1 NPPMNLLPDLQF
13 RGLIYQ
19 LTDEETLAKRLA
31 ERPITLYIG
40 FDPTAD
46 SLHVGSLLP
55 ILLLRRFQLAGH
67 NPIAVVGGGTGLIG
81 DPSGKANER
90 TLNTKD
96 IVQEWTDS
104 IRRQLERFLDFDS
117 PTNPAQIVSN
127 YDWLGQLE
135 MIDFLRDIGKHFTI
149 GTMLAKES
157 VRSRLEA
164 GISFTEFAYMI
175 LQAYD
180 FLQLNEQYN
189 CELQA
194 GGSDQWGNITA
205 GIDLIRRIRGE
216 SAYGLTVPLVTKSDG
231 TKFGKTEGGAIW
243 LDPEKTTP
251 YQFYQFWINSNDE
264 DVIGYLKFFTFLSHE
279 EILALEQEVQEK
291 PWERAA
297 QRTLA
302 REVTTLVHGQ
312 EAMESAENISQ
323 ALFYGKVSEL
333 SAVEVGQALND
344 VPSYA
349 LDGQTEIELV
359 QLLVDAGIC
368 PSKRRA
374 REDVDNGA
382 IYINDEKSTD
392 VGRILTRT
400 DALFNK
406 YTILRRG
413 KNKYHLLKWGER

>member
-1 NPPMNLLPDLQF
+1 MNLLPDLEF
-13 RGLIYQ
+13 RGLLFQ
-19 LTDEETLAKRLA
+19 STDREELARRLA

-81 DPSGKANER
+81 DPSGKTNER

-96 IVQEWTDS
+96 IVQDWTDS
-104 IRRQLERFLDFDS
+104 IRRQIEPFLDFDN

-127 YDWLGQLE
+127 YEWLGQLE
-135 MIDFLRDIGKHFTI
+135 MIDFLRGIGKHFTV
-149 GTMLAKES
+149 GAMLAKES

-180 FLQLNEQYN
+180 FLQLNEHYN
-189 CELQA
+189 CQMQA

-205 GIDLIRRIRGE
+205 GIDLIRRMKGE
-216 SAYGLTVPLVTKSDG
+216 SAYGLTIPLVTKSDG

-243 LDPEKTTP
+243 LDAEKTTP
-251 YQFYQFWINSNDE
+251 YQFYQFWINATDD

-279 EILALEQEVQEK
+279 EILALEKEVQEK

-302 REVTTLVHGQ
+302 REVTALVHGQ

-323 ALFYGKVSEL
+323 ALFSGKVAEL
-333 SAVEVGQALND
+333 SAEEIAQGLND
-344 VPSYA
+344 VPSMTM
-349 LDGQTEIELV
+349 DGTKEIEVV
-359 QLLVDAGIC
+359 QLLVDAGLS

-374 REDVDNGA
+374 REDVQNGA
-382 IYINDEKSTD
+382 VYINDEKSTD
-392 VGRILTRT
+392 TDRVLTPA
-400 DALFNK
+400 DALAGKF
-406 YTILRRG
+406 TVLRRG
-413 KNKYHLLKWGER
+413 KNKYFLLKW

>member
-1 NPPMNLLPDLQF
+1 MNLLPDLEF
-13 RGLIYQ
+13 RGLKYQ

-67 NPIAVVGGGTGLIG
+67 HPIAVVGGGTGLIG

-96 IVQEWTDS
+96 IIQEWTDS

-135 MIDFLRDIGKHFTI
+135 MIDFLRDIGKHFTV

-157 VRSRLEA
+157 VRSRLDV

-180 FLQLNEQYN
+180 FLQLKEHYN
-189 CELQA
+189 CEMQA

-216 SAYGLTVPLVTKSDG
+216 SAYGLTIPLVTKSDG

-243 LDPEKTTP
+243 LDADKTTP
-251 YQFYQFWINSNDE
+251 YQFYQFWINANDD
-264 DVIGYLKFFTFLSHE
+264 DVIGYLKFFTFLSQE
-279 EILALEQEVQEK
+279 EILALEIEVQEK
-291 PWERAA
+291 PWERVA

-302 REVTTLVHGQ
+302 REVTALVHGE

-333 SAVEVGQALND
+333 SAAEIEQGLND
-344 VPSYA
+344 VPSHS
-349 LDGQTEIELV
+349 LDGQTEIDLV
-359 QLLVDAGIC
+359 QLLVDANIS

-374 REDVDNGA
+374 REDIENGA
-382 IYINDEKSTD
+382 IYINDERSTD
-392 VGRILTRT
+392 IGRILTPS
-400 DALFNK
+400 DALAGQF
-406 YTILRRG
+406 TVLRRG
-413 KNKYHLLKWGER
+413 KNKYYLLKWGER

>member
-1 NPPMNLLPDLQF
+1 M
-13 RGLIYQ
+13 
-19 LTDEETLAKRLA
+19 A

-46 SLHVGSLLP
+46 SLHAGSLLQV
-55 ILLLRRFQLAGH
+55 LLLRRFQLAGH
-67 NPIAVVGGGTGLIG
+67 HPIALVGGGTGLIG

-90 TLNTKD
+90 TLNTKEV
-96 IVQEWTDS
+96 VQEWSDS

-117 PTNPAQIVSN
+117 PTNPARIVSN

-135 MIDFLRDIGKHFTI
+135 MIDFLRDIGKHFTV

-157 VRSRLEA
+157 VRSRLEV

-180 FLQLNEQYN
+180 FLQLKAHYD
-189 CELQA
+189 CEMQA

-216 SAYGLTVPLVTKSDG
+216 TAYGLTIPLVTKSDG
-231 TKFGKTEGGAIW
+231 TKFGKTEGGSIW
-243 LDPEKTTP
+243 LDAEKTTP
-251 YQFYQFWINSNDE
+251 YQFYQFWINTNDDE
-264 DVIGYLKFFTFLSHE
+264 VVGYLKYFTFLSHE
-279 EILALEQEVQEK
+279 EILALEKEVQEK

-302 REVTTLVHGQ
+302 REVTALVHGQ

-333 SAVEVGQALND
+333 SAAEIEQGLND

-349 LDGQTEIELV
+349 LDGRPEIDLV
-359 QLLVDAGIC
+359 QLLVNAGAC

-374 REDVDNGA
+374 REDIQNGA
-382 IYINDEKSTD
+382 IYINDQRTTD
-392 VGRILTRT
+392 IGRILTPS
-400 DALFNK
+400 DALFNQ

-413 KNKYHLLKWGER
+413 KNKYYLLKWSS

>member
-1 NPPMNLLPDLQF
+1 MNLLPDLEF
-13 RGLIYQ
+13 RGLLFQ
-19 LTDEETLAKRLA
+19 STDQEELAKRLE

-67 NPIAVVGGGTGLIG
+67 NVIAVVGGGTGLIG

-96 IVQEWTDS
+96 IVQDWTDS
-104 IRRQLERFLDFDS
+104 IRRQIEPFLDFDS
-117 PTNPAQIVSN
+117 ETNPAQIVSN
-127 YDWLGQLE
+127 YEWLGRLE
-135 MIDFLRDIGKHFTI
+135 MIDFLRDIGKHFTV

-157 VRSRLEA
+157 VRSRLDV

-180 FLQLNEQYN
+180 FLQLKEHYN
-189 CELQA
+189 CEMQA

-216 SAYGLTVPLVTKSDG
+216 SAYGLTIPLVTKSDG

-251 YQFYQFWINSNDE
+251 YQFYQFWINANDD
-264 DVIGYLKFFTFLSHE
+264 DVIGYLKFFTFLSHQ
-279 EILALEQEVQEK
+279 EILALEKEVEEK

-302 REVTTLVHGQ
+302 QEITALVHGR
-312 EAMESAENISQ
+312 EAMQSAENISQ
-323 ALFYGKVSEL
+323 ALFSGKVSEL
-333 SAVEVGQALND
+333 SAAEIEQGLND
-344 VPSYA
+344 VPSHS
-349 LDGQTEIELV
+349 LDGRQEIDLV

-374 REDVDNGA
+374 REDIENGA
-382 IYINDEKSTD
+382 IYINDQRNTEVNHT
-392 VGRILTRT
+392 LTPA

-406 YTILRRG
+406 YTVLRRG
-413 KNKYHLLKWGER
+413 KNKYYLLKWGGK

>member
-1 NPPMNLLPDLQF
+1 MNLLPDLEF
-13 RGLIYQ
+13 RGLLFQ
-19 LTDEETLAKRLA
+19 STDRGELAKRLA

-96 IVQEWTDS
+96 VTQDWTDS
-104 IRRQLERFLDFDS
+104 IRRQIEPFLDFDH
-117 PTNPAQIVSN
+117 PVNPAQIVSN

-135 MIDFLRDIGKHFTI
+135 MIDFLRDIGKHFTV

-180 FLQLNEQYN
+180 FLQLKEHYN
-189 CELQA
+189 CEMQA

-216 SAYGLTVPLVTKSDG
+216 SAYGLTIPLVTKSDG

-243 LDPEKTTP
+243 LDAERTTP
-251 YQFYQFWINSNDE
+251 YQFYQFWINCNDDE
-264 DVIGYLKFFTFLSHE
+264 VIGYLKFFTFLSQE
-279 EILALEQEVQEK
+279 EILALEKEVQEK
-291 PWERAA
+291 AWERTA
-297 QRTLA
+297 QRMLA
-302 REVTTLVHGQ
+302 REVTALVHGR

-333 SAVEVGQALND
+333 SAAEIEQGLND

-349 LDGQTEIELV
+349 LDGRSEIDLV
-359 QLLVDAGIC
+359 QLLVDAGAS

-374 REDVDNGA
+374 REDIENGA
-382 IYINDEKSTD
+382 IYINDERSTD
-392 VGRILTRT
+392 VGRILTPA
-400 DALFNK
+400 DALGGQF
-406 YTILRRG
+406 TVLRRG
-413 KNKYHLLKWGER
+413 KNKYYLLKWGR

>member
-1 NPPMNLLPDLQF
+1 MNLLPDLEF
-13 RGLIYQ
+13 RGLLFQ
-19 LTDEETLAKRLA
+19 STDQEELAKRLE

-67 NPIAVVGGGTGLIG
+67 NVIAVVGGGTGLIG

-96 IVQEWTDS
+96 IVQDWTDS
-104 IRRQLERFLDFDS
+104 IRRQIEPFLDFDS
-117 PTNPAQIVSN
+117 ETNPAQIVSN
-127 YDWLGQLE
+127 YEWLGRLE
-135 MIDFLRDIGKHFTI
+135 MIDFLRDIGKHFTV

-157 VRSRLEA
+157 VRSRLDV
-164 GISFTEFAYMI
+164 GISFTKFAYMI

-180 FLQLNEQYN
+180 FLQLKEHYN
-189 CELQA
+189 CEMQA

-216 SAYGLTVPLVTKSDG
+216 SAYGLTIPLVTKSDG

-251 YQFYQFWINSNDE
+251 YQFYQFWINANDD
-264 DVIGYLKFFTFLSHE
+264 DVIGYLKFFTFLSHQ
-279 EILALEQEVQEK
+279 EILALEKEVEEK

-302 REVTTLVHGQ
+302 QEITALVHGR
-312 EAMESAENISQ
+312 EAMQSAENISQ
-323 ALFYGKVSEL
+323 ALFSGKVSEL
-333 SAVEVGQALND
+333 SAAEIEQGLND
-344 VPSYA
+344 VPSHS
-349 LDGQTEIELV
+349 LDGRQEIDLV

-374 REDVDNGA
+374 REDIENGA
-382 IYINDEKSTD
+382 IYINDQRNTEVNHT
-392 VGRILTRT
+392 LTPA

-406 YTILRRG
+406 YTVLRRG
-413 KNKYHLLKWGER
+413 KNKYYLLKWGEK

>member
-1 NPPMNLLPDLQF
+1 MNLLPDLEF
-13 RGLIYQ
+13 RGLIFQ
-19 LTDEETLAKRLA
+19 STDQEELAKRLA

-90 TLNTKD
+90 TLNTRD
-96 IVQEWTDS
+96 IVQDWTDS

-127 YDWLGQLE
+127 YDWLGHLE
-135 MIDFLRDIGKHFTI
+135 MIDFLRDIGKHFTV

-157 VRSRLEA
+157 VRSRMDV

-180 FLQLNEQYN
+180 FLQLKAQYD
-189 CELQA
+189 CEMQA

-216 SAYGLTVPLVTKSDG
+216 SAYGLTIPLVTKSDG
-231 TKFGKTEGGAIW
+231 AKFGKTEGGAIW
-243 LDPEKTTP
+243 LDADKTTP
-251 YQFYQFWINSNDE
+251 YQFYQFWINVNDDE
-264 DVIGYLKFFTFLSHE
+264 VVPYLKFFTFLPQE
-279 EILALEQEVQEK
+279 EILALEKEVQEK
-291 PWERAA
+291 PWERTA

-302 REVTTLVHGQ
+302 REVTALVHGR

-323 ALFYGKVSEL
+323 ALFSGNVAEL
-333 SAVEVGQALND
+333 SAAEIEQGLND
-344 VPSYA
+344 VPSYS
-349 LDGQTEIELV
+349 LDGRTEIDLV
-359 QLLVDAGIC
+359 QLLVDAGIS

-374 REDVDNGA
+374 REDIENGA
-382 IYINDEKSTD
+382 IYINDQRTTD
-392 VGRILTRT
+392 VARTLTPADT
-400 DALFNK
+400 LTGHF
-406 YTILRRG
+406 TVLRRG
-413 KNKYHLLKWGER
+413 KNKYYLLKWGEVIG

>member
-1 NPPMNLLPDLQF
+1 MNLLPDLEF
-13 RGLIYQ
+13 RGLLFQ
-19 LTDEETLAKRLA
+19 STDREELEKRLA

-67 NPIAVVGGGTGLIG
+67 HPIAVVGGGTGLIG

-90 TLNTKD
+90 SLNTKD
-96 IVQEWTDS
+96 VVQDWTDS
-104 IRRQLERFLDFDS
+104 IRRQIEPFLDFDH

-127 YDWLGQLE
+127 YEWLGRLE
-135 MIDFLRDIGKHFTI
+135 MIDFLRDIGKHFTV

-157 VRSRLEA
+157 VRSRLEV

-180 FLQLNEQYN
+180 FLQLKERYN
-189 CELQA
+189 CEMQA

-216 SAYGLTVPLVTKSDG
+216 SAYGLTIPLVTKSDG

-243 LDPEKTTP
+243 LDAEQTTP
-251 YQFYQFWINSNDE
+251 YQFYQFWINCNDDE
-264 DVIGYLKFFTFLSHE
+264 VIGYLKFFTFLSQA
-279 EILALEQEVQEK
+279 EILALEKEVQEK
-291 PWERAA
+291 PWERTA

-302 REVTTLVHGQ
+302 REVTALVHGKD
-312 EAMESAENISQ
+312 AMESAENISQ

-333 SAVEVGQALND
+333 SAAEIEQGLND
-344 VPSYA
+344 VPSYS
-349 LDGQTEIELV
+349 LDGRREIELV
-359 QLLVDAGIC
+359 QLLVDANIS

-374 REDVDNGA
+374 REDIENGA
-382 IYINDEKSTD
+382 IYINDQRTTD
-392 VGRILTRT
+392 TGHTLTPA
-400 DALFNK
+400 DALFNQ

-413 KNKYHLLKWGER
+413 KNKYYLLKWGGVIG

>member
-1 NPPMNLLPDLQF
+1 MNLLPDLEF
-13 RGLIYQ
+13 RGLLFQ
-19 LTDEETLAKRLA
+19 STDQEELGKRLA

-67 NPIAVVGGGTGLIG
+67 NPIGVVGGGTGLIG

-96 IVQEWTDS
+96 IVQDWTDS
-104 IRRQLERFLDFDS
+104 IRRQIEPFLDFDS
-117 PTNPAQIVSN
+117 PTNPAKIVSN
-127 YDWLGQLE
+127 YEWLSQLE
-135 MIDFLRDIGKHFTI
+135 MIDFLRDIGKHFTV
-149 GTMLAKES
+149 GSMLAKES

-180 FLQLNEQYN
+180 FLQLKEHYN
-189 CELQA
+189 CEMQA

-205 GIDLIRRIRGE
+205 GIDLIRRIKGE
-216 SAYGLTVPLVTKSDG
+216 SAYGLTIPLVTKSDG
-231 TKFGKTEGGAIW
+231 SKFGKTEGGAIW
-243 LDPEKTTP
+243 LDAEKTTP
-251 YQFYQFWINSNDE
+251 YQFYQFWINANDS
-264 DVIGYLKFFTFLSHE
+264 DVVGYLKFFTFLSHE
-279 EILALEQEVQEK
+279 EILALEQAVAEK
-291 PWERAA
+291 PWERKA

-312 EAMESAENISQ
+312 VAMESAENISQ
-323 ALFYGKVSEL
+323 ALFSGKVAEL
-333 SAVEVGQALND
+333 SASEIEQGLND
-344 VPSYA
+344 VPSYS
-349 LDGQTEIELV
+349 LDDAQEINIV
-359 QLLVDAGIC
+359 QLLVDANIS

-374 REDVDNGA
+374 REDVQNGA

-392 VGRILTRT
+392 IGRILTPADT
-400 DALFNK
+400 LAGKF
-406 YTILRRG
+406 TILRRG
-413 KNKYHLLKWGER
+413 KNKYFLLKWR

>member
-1 NPPMNLLPDLQF
+1 MNLLPDLEF

-19 LTDEETLAKRLA
+19 STDQEELGKRLA
-31 ERPITLYIG
+31 ERPITIYIG

-81 DPSGKANER
+81 DPSGKENER

-96 IVQEWTDS
+96 VVQDWTDS
-104 IRRQLERFLDFDS
+104 IRRQIEPFLDFDH
-117 PTNPAQIVSN
+117 PDNPAQIVSN
-127 YDWLGQLE
+127 YDWLGRLE
-135 MIDFLRDIGKHFTI
+135 MIDFLRDIGKHFTV
-149 GTMLAKES
+149 GAMLAKES
-157 VRSRLEA
+157 VRSRLDV

-180 FLQLNEQYN
+180 FLQLNEHYN
-189 CELQA
+189 CEMQA

-216 SAYGLTVPLVTKSDG
+216 SAYGLTIPLVTKSDG
-231 TKFGKTEGGAIW
+231 TKFGKTEAGTIW
-243 LDPEKTTP
+243 LDADKTTP
-251 YQFYQFWINSNDE
+251 YQFYQFWINANDD
-264 DVIGYLKFFTFLSHE
+264 DVIRYLKYFTFLPQE
-279 EILALEQEVQEK
+279 EILALEKEVAEK

-302 REVTTLVHGQ
+302 REMTELVHGQ

-333 SAVEVGQALND
+333 SAAEIEQGLND
-344 VPSYA
+344 VPSHS
-349 LDGQTEIELV
+349 LDGRTEIDLV
-359 QLLVDAGIC
+359 QLLVDADIC

-374 REDVDNGA
+374 REDINNGA
-382 IYINDEKSTD
+382 IYINDQRTTD
-392 VGRILTRT
+392 TNYTLTPA
-400 DALFNK
+400 DALFNQ

-413 KNKYHLLKWGER
+413 KNKYFLLQWGEK

>member
-1 NPPMNLLPDLQF
+1 MNLLPDLQF

>member
-1 NPPMNLLPDLQF
+1 MNLLPDLEF
-13 RGLIYQ
+13 RGLKYQ

-67 NPIAVVGGGTGLIG
+67 YPIAVVGGGTGLIG

-96 IVQEWTDS
+96 IIQEWTDS

-135 MIDFLRDIGKHFTI
+135 MIDFLRDIGKHFTV

-157 VRSRLEA
+157 VRSRLDV

-180 FLQLNEQYN
+180 FLQLKEHYN
-189 CELQA
+189 CEMQA

-216 SAYGLTVPLVTKSDG
+216 SAYGLTIPLVTKSDG
-231 TKFGKTEGGAIW
+231 TKFGKTEGGTIW
-243 LDPEKTTP
+243 LDADKTTP
-251 YQFYQFWINSNDE
+251 YQFYQFWINANDD
-264 DVIGYLKFFTFLSHE
+264 DVIGYLKFFTFLSQE
-279 EILALEQEVQEK
+279 EILALEIEVQEK
-291 PWERAA
+291 PWERVA

-302 REVTTLVHGQ
+302 REVTALVHGE

-333 SAVEVGQALND
+333 SAAEIEQGLND
-344 VPSYA
+344 VPSHS
-349 LDGQTEIELV
+349 LDGQTEIDLV
-359 QLLVDAGIC
+359 QLLVDANIS

-374 REDVDNGA
+374 REDIENGA
-382 IYINDEKSTD
+382 IYINDERSTD
-392 VGRILTRT
+392 IGRILTPADT
-400 DALFNK
+400 LAGQF
-406 YTILRRG
+406 TVLRRG
-413 KNKYHLLKWGER
+413 KNKYYLLKWGER